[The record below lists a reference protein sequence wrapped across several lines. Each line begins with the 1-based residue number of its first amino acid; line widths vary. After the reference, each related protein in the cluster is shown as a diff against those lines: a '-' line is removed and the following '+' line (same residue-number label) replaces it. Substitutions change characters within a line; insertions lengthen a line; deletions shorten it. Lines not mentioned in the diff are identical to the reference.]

1 MTTDHTSQL
10 RITFRKR
17 RPRKKKTI
25 MTFLEEY
32 AVLVWGKRKATV
44 QKNKSRISKLTLD
57 TPSFEQTETDT
68 VNAMLQ

>member
-1 MTTDHTSQL
+1 
-10 RITFRKR
+10 
-17 RPRKKKTI
+17 

-32 AVLVWGKRKATV
+32 AVLAWGKRKATV